1 MNLRMKIRSKL
12 LLTILGTVLVI
23 YTVSMAFIWIK
34 TKKNAYIDATK
45 YVDAFVGEKAYIVQ
59 GELNNDMITIRTLAQ
74 SFSNY
79 KQFPKGKR
87 TEIVNNLYA
96 GVFAKNPQFY
106 ALWDSWELSA
116 IDSTWKL
123 PYGRYVENYWRDNG
137 KIVNENELK
146 NVDGDTGDYLRIK
159 REQKESV
166 EEPYYYSFTGNKK
179 DEILM
184 TSFIS
189 PIFESGKYIGVV
201 GIDISLERFQE
212 SMQSIIPY
220 NNSYAF
226 LISNTG
232 IIIAHPNKDFINKSI
247 VAVFKNNDLGKATAA
262 KINKGEYFN
271 FIGEHYSLGLES
283 YFSFAP
289 IQIGETKTPW
299 SMALV
304 VPKNVFLQQA
314 NQSIRYAFFVGLIGF
329 VLIIILVWF
338 IAYNLTKPIIQ
349 VANYARQCSNGN
361 FSHELTINRNDEIGD
376 LAKALKDT
384 SASYVEI
391 AIMAKRIAQGDLSED
406 LERGLSNTDSDLIN
420 SLKLMVQKL
429 RAIMLEISAST
440 SELLETSEVLT
451 RDSQKITDGAKEQEY
466 FSVEVNKSMNRIEH
480 ISAQAETD
488 VNDGANQVNIT
499 VNSLK
504 GIINKTKV
512 IGDIYTKTNFIAL
525 NASVEAARAGEHGR
539 GFAVVAQEIQKLAEQ
554 SRFAASDIDTLSKES
569 IKIAE
574 DSLKSLQTIVLE
586 MQQTSVL
593 IKKIIDSDEKGA
605 RNGTIDLIR
614 LKEITEGNIQVSK
627 SVADN
632 ADALAKNARN
642 LMHSIKFFS
651 TE

>member
-1 MNLRMKIRSKL
+1 MNLRLKIRSKL

-23 YTVSMAFIWIK
+23 YSVSIAFIWIK
-34 TKKNAYIDATK
+34 TKNNAYVDATK
-45 YVDAFVGEKAYIVQ
+45 YVDAFVGENATMVQ
-59 GELNNDMITIRTLAQ
+59 GELNNDIITIRTLAQ

-79 KQFPKGKR
+79 KRFPKGKR

-137 KIVNENELK
+137 RIVNENELK
-146 NVDGDTGDYLRIK
+146 NMDGDSGDYLRIK
-159 REQKESV
+159 KEQKESV
-166 EEPYYYSFTGNKK
+166 EEPYFYSFTSNKE

-189 PIFESGKYIGVV
+189 PIFENGKYIGIV
-201 GIDISLERFQE
+201 GIDISLERFQQ
-212 SMQSIIPY
+212 SMQTIKPY
-220 NNSYAF
+220 PNSYAF
-226 LISNTG
+226 LISNKG
-232 IIIAHPNKDFINKSI
+232 IIIAHPNNDYINKSI
-247 VAVFKNNDLGKATAA
+247 IDILNDKKLGKTTLTQ
-262 KINKGEYFN
+262 ISKGEVFN
-271 FIGEHYSLGLES
+271 FASEHYSLGVDS

-289 IQIGETKTPW
+289 IQIGEAGTPW
-299 SMALV
+299 SLALV
-304 VPKNVFLQQA
+304 VPKNVFLHQA
-314 NQSIRYAFFVGLIGF
+314 NQSIQYALFVGLIGF
-329 VLIIILVWF
+329 VMIIILVWF
-338 IAYNLTKPIIQ
+338 VAYNITQPIIQ

-361 FSHELTINRNDEIGD
+361 FSHELTIKRNDEIGD
-376 LAKALKDT
+376 LAKALKET
-384 SASYVEI
+384 SSSYVEI

-406 LERGLSNTDSDLIN
+406 IEKGLSGTNSDLIN

-429 RAIMLEISAST
+429 RTIMLEISAST
-440 SELLETSEVLT
+440 NELLETSEVLT
-451 RDSQKITDGAKEQEY
+451 KDSQRITDGAKEQEY
-466 FSVEVNKSMNRIEH
+466 FSSEVNKSMNRIEL
-480 ISAQAETD
+480 ISAQAEAD
-488 VNDGANQVNIT
+488 VTAGANQVDTT

-525 NASVEAARAGEHGR
+525 NAAVEAARAGEHGR

-554 SRFAASDIDTLSKES
+554 SRLAATDIDNLSKDS

-586 MQQTSVL
+586 MQQTSVF
-593 IKKIIDSDEKGA
+593 IKKIIDSSEKGGHS
-605 RNGTIDLIR
+605 RTIDLIR
-614 LKEITEGNIQVSK
+614 LKEITEENMQVSE

-632 ADALAKNARN
+632 ATVLANNARN
-642 LMHSIKFFS
+642 LMHSIKFF
-651 TE
+651 TIE